1 MFQQHTVDA
10 SSSNDPPVVVT
21 NTGAVLDWIDAWPV
35 VRSEID
41 DLLGAYAQADGGHD
55 TTSFQPMI
63 EQLDASMRLLR
74 HRVSWLR
81 SYLAHEDALLLDR
94 HR

>member
-1 MFQQHTVDA
+1 MFQHTVGG
-10 SSSNDPPVVVT
+10 SSSIAPFPVES
-21 NTGAVLDWIDAWPV
+21 NTEAILDWIDAWQAV
-35 VRSEID
+35 HSELD
-41 DLLGAYAQADGGHD
+41 DLLAAYAQADGGHD

-63 EQLDASMRLLR
+63 EQLDDSMRLLR

-81 SYLAHEDALLLDR
+81 SYLDQDNTLPLDR

>member
-1 MFQQHTVDA
+1 MFQHTVGT
-10 SSSNDPPVVVT
+10 SSSIAQFPVKT
-21 NTGAVLDWIDAWPV
+21 NTEAILDWIDAWQAV
-35 VRSEID
+35 HDELD
-41 DLLGAYAQADGGHD
+41 ELLATYAQADAGHD

-81 SYLAHEDALLLDR
+81 SYLPHDDALPCDR